1 MHKFLTLSLVSAA
14 LIGAGGIAY
23 AQAGA
28 APERAPLSR
37 AEVEQR
43 SAEAFARMDAN
54 DDGKLDRTDRAARRE
69 VRFARLDANDDGAL
83 DEADRAARQ
92 KDRFA
97 RIDTDRDGALSFE
110 EFSAV
115 REARAERRGA
125 RAERRGPGRGGPRMV
140 RAADTNRDGTVTQA
154 EFASAALARFDRIDV
169 DKDGTIGADERPAPR
184 RPMRRERRLRDAG

>member
-54 DDGKLDRTDRAARRE
+54 DDG
-69 VRFARLDANDDGAL
+69 AL

-125 RAERRGPGRGGPRMV
+125 RAGLRGPGRGGPRMV